1 MRQLKKSDL
10 KGWMIIETGYDNEK
24 YLLLAGHLISSK
36 MEGYVLD
43 DFTEDLVHKTFK
55 PVSISKVY
63 EPVKLNIP
71 FELNI
76 EKIFSEQKPKIVWER
91 KPTKLS
97 KKLLSEM
104 DKKQMEKYMEE
115 IIYPV
120 IIVE

>member
-1 MRQLKKSDL
+1 
-10 KGWMIIETGYDNEK
+10 MIIETGYDNEK
-24 YLLLAGHLISSK
+24 YLLMAGHLINSK
-36 MEGYVLD
+36 MEGYDLEG
-43 DFTEDLVHKTFK
+43 FTEDLVHKNFK

-76 EKIFSEQKPKIVWER
+76 EKIFSKQKPKIIWER

-104 DKKQMEKYMEE
+104 NKKQMGKYMEE
-115 IIYPV
+115 ITYPCM
-120 IIVE
+120 IVE

>member
-1 MRQLKKSDL
+1 MKKSDL
-10 KGWMIIETGYDNEK
+10 KGWMIVETGYDNEK
-24 YLLLAGHLISSK
+24 YIFMAGKLINSK
-36 MEGYVLD
+36 MEGYELE
-43 DFTEDLVHKTFK
+43 DFTEDLVHKHFK

-76 EKIFSEQKPKIVWER
+76 GKILSEQKPKIIWER

-104 DKKQMEKYMEE
+104 DKKQMENYMEE
-115 IIYPV
+115 ITYPV